1 MTPPAGLYRDIPRV
15 EPKLLESL
23 RGVRVADLYD
33 ALPAAARSAAV
44 LRATLWPIAVSQT
57 TLGPAITAWAPP
69 GDSLMSHCA
78 LYVAQHGDVLVI
90 SNGGSP
96 EGAVFGGSMAYE
108 ARARGIA
115 GAIVDAPIR
124 DIALIRALEFPVWSS
139 AVSLGAGE
147 KRGAGSL
154 NTPIS
159 CAGCTVNPGDVI
171 TADEDGV
178 LVLSPSLIPALIE
191 AVAETRRE
199 DSGLKRQI
207 DTGERIF
214 DLKHF
219 KTLLASRNLT
229 IQPTQWRPSTTR
241 SGD

>member
-1 MTPPAGLYRDIPRV
+1 MKPSADLYRDIPRV
-15 EPKLLESL
+15 DPKLLESL

-44 LRATLWPIAVSQT
+44 LRAAVRPIEGSQT

-78 LYVAQHGDVLVI
+78 LYVAQRGDVLVI

-108 ARARGIA
+108 ASARGLA

-124 DIALIRALEFPVWSS
+124 DIALIRALDFPVWSS

-147 KRGAGSL
+147 KRGVGSL

-159 CAGCTVNPGDVI
+159 CAGCTVNPGDVVV
-171 TADEDGV
+171 ADADGV
-178 LVLSPSLIPALIE
+178 LVLAPPLIAGLIG
-191 AVAETRRE
+191 AVGEKMRA
-199 DSGLKRQI
+199 DSILRQQI
-207 DTGERIF
+207 DTGERLF
-214 DLKHF
+214 DLKSF
-219 KTLLASRNLT
+219 KALLASRNLA
-229 IQPTQWRPSTTR
+229 IQPTQWQPPAEQ
-241 SGD
+241 SGE